1 LHEEAARV
9 GDERQDDEDR
19 VDGQAPSNEGRPGCK
34 TVAAEETPSK
44 SMEQGGQETMPEDIT
59 NIHFSLFFFFFSFF
73 FLSLTTHVSERQR

>member
-9 GDERQDDEDR
+9 GDERQDNEDR

-44 SMEQGGQETMPEDIT
+44 SMEQGGQETMPEK
-59 NIHFSLFFFFFSFF
+59 HHKYLFFSFF
-73 FLSLTTHVSERQR
+73 FSHNSRTRKAALTKLSER